1 MLSYD
6 AGGVP
11 VSYAILPTMLSLL
24 IAAAV
29 TGWGLAVALYPARW
43 APPAGGAIVGGG
55 VACMH
60 YLGMRAVEIPGHIT
74 WSLDLVVASILVGM
88 LLGAAA
94 LSVAS
99 RGDGLRRVSW
109 AALLLTLAVVSHHF
123 TAMGAVTVVA
133 DPTRI
138 ATPSA
143 LSEGLLAV
151 SVASVAGAILGM
163 SLLSAFV
170 DRRLTE
176 QNALLTTAMNNISQ
190 GLCMFDP
197 SGRMAICNGRFLE
210 MYRFKPGQVG
220 PGSSIRQ
227 IIEGYF
233 SNGVLSGDVESY
245 IATTVRER
253 SEGKSV
259 SKVIETADGRVF
271 AISTQLVPTGGR
283 VSTHEDIT
291 DRRRSE
297 EQRVSI
303 AELEQRRAAIDAA
316 IASFRSSVDQVMK
329 SVAVST
335 GTMRST
341 AAALSWSSSG
351 TSERATK
358 ALQTSNDA
366 ARSVATA
373 TAAAEALLGS
383 IGKISRDAGETSG
396 LVRAA
401 VGEANLTNE
410 EIGALSRAAQ
420 EIGDVVALIRH
431 IAGQTNLLALNATIE
446 AARAGESGRGF
457 AVVASEV
464 KSLSVQ
470 TAKAT
475 EQISAQIAAVQN
487 STGIAVEA
495 VRRNTGRM
503 QDIDRFTSAISGSLE
518 QQTRE
523 TNAISG
529 NVMSAAAGTNEIVAV
544 LRDVANA
551 VVETGNAADTVL
563 KASEEVETAAQELRR
578 RIEGFLVEVAV

>member
-1 MLSYD
+1 MKS
-6 AGGVP
+6 
-11 VSYAILPTMLSLL
+11 
-24 IAAAV
+24 
-29 TGWGLAVALYPARW
+29 
-43 APPAGGAIVGGG
+43 
-55 VACMH
+55 
-60 YLGMRAVEIPGHIT
+60 
-74 WSLDLVVASILVGM
+74 
-88 LLGAAA
+88 
-94 LSVAS
+94 
-99 RGDGLRRVSW
+99 
-109 AALLLTLAVVSHHF
+109 
-123 TAMGAVTVVA
+123 
-133 DPTRI
+133 
-138 ATPSA
+138 
-143 LSEGLLAV
+143 
-151 SVASVAGAILGM
+151 
-163 SLLSAFV
+163 
-170 DRRLTE
+170 
-176 QNALLTTAMNNISQ
+176 
-190 GLCMFDP
+190 
-197 SGRMAICNGRFLE
+197 
-210 MYRFKPGQVG
+210 G

-233 SNGVLSGDVESY
+233 RNGVFSGDMEGY
-245 IATTVRER
+245 LATTIRER
-253 SEGKSV
+253 TEGRSV
-259 SKVIETADGRVF
+259 SKVVETADGRVF
-271 AISTQLVPTGGR
+271 AISTRLVPTGGR

-291 DRRRSE
+291 ERRRSE

-303 AELEQRRAAIDAA
+303 AEMQQRRAAIDAA
-316 IASFRSSVDQVMK
+316 IASFRSSVDTVLK

-341 AAALSWSSSG
+341 AATLSWSSSG

-366 ARSVATA
+366 ARNVATA
-373 TAAAEALLGS
+373 TTAAEALLGS

-410 EIGALSRAAQ
+410 EISALSRAAQ

-475 EQISAQIAAVQN
+475 ERISAQIAAVQN
-487 STGIAVEA
+487 STTIAVEA

-518 QQTRE
+518 QQTLE

-529 NVMSAAAGTNEIVAV
+529 NVTSAAAGTKEIVAV
-544 LRDVANA
+544 LRDVTDA
-551 VVETGNAADTVL
+551 VGETGNAAQTVL
-563 KASEEVETAAQELRR
+563 KASEEVEAAAEELRR